1 MFGKQ
6 LVKAVIV
13 AVISL
18 LLTQSTSYAA
28 GRSSSETNTILSG
41 SGVPASTIGINGD
54 FYIDIKSMNI
64 YGPKKNNRWPIPTSL
79 RGPAGPIGPSGADGK
94 NGSAGSTADGKT
106 GASGPSGPSGPA
118 GPAGPAG
125 AKGETGATGAAGVKG
140 DTGAT
145 GATGATGSSGSSAV
159 QFVNL
164 TQWTMST
171 ATPGG
176 GSESTIFGT
185 LAAGKKYAFTIQVN
199 GKLPTNVSVF
209 RTFPVLKCTESGA
222 DFNYEYSYGF
232 GQSSDLTTDFNRIS
246 FTIVG
251 TISVTSDSNFSVL
264 VRDVDG
270 SNKLVTLNGKALIQE
285 VGSIN

>member
-1 MFGKQ
+1 MFGKHIS
-6 LVKAVIV
+6 KAVIF
-13 AVISL
+13 AVVSL

-28 GRSSSETNTILSG
+28 GRSSSEANTILSG
-41 SGVPASTIGINGD
+41 SGVPATTIGINGD
-54 FYIDIKSMNI
+54 FYIDIKSMNF

-79 RGPAGPIGPSGADGK
+79 RGPAGPIGPSGVDGK
-94 NGSAGSTADGKT
+94 NGSTGSTADGKT
-106 GASGPSGPSGPA
+106 GPAGPAGPS

-125 AKGETGATGAAGVKG
+125 AKGETGATGAAGAKG
-140 DTGAT
+140 ETGAT

-222 DFNYEYSYGF
+222 DLNYEYSYGF